1 MNRHVVTKAGP
12 LAAAAML
19 ALLPLLPAQAAEVVG
34 GTSPTAPCTQDAA
47 TGAIACQ
54 DGSRVGSDGP
64 AGPNM
69 PGWSSSAG
77 GLGNATGNTAF
88 GQGSSVGMGG
98 QGSNGT
104 AGGTGGIGGNG
115 GTYNLAFGTNSSAGN
130 GGSGGQGSAGGTGGN
145 GGAGGNYNIALGN
158 GSQAG
163 NGGNGNDMCCGFTA
177 PTGAPGTDN
186 NVAIGR
192 NAVAAGGGS
201 VALGAGS
208 SDEGAA
214 NVVSVGSA
222 SLKRRISNVA
232 AGINGSDAVNL
243 TQLGALAAALGG
255 NASYVGGSFTAPSYV
270 VQNVSYQQVGAA
282 LGALDSALS
291 TQNSSL
297 AAIAASGDAATLV
310 SAMQYTDQQLA
321 GGQAVALQAAQAHAD
336 AGDTATL
343 AAASGYTDTRV
354 AAVRAEVNAGDSA
367 TLTSAN
373 QYTDTATAQSL
384 GSARAYTDAAVAAF
398 SDDFTRFNEGVNRR
412 LHDQD
417 RRIDRMGAMTSAM
430 TNMAMNAAGGQSAR
444 GRVAVGAG
452 FQGGEQALS
461 VGYGVRV
468 GTRGSFSLGGAFGG
482 GEKSAGLGFGLDL

>member
-1 MNRHVVTKAGP
+1 MSRHLVTTAMP
-12 LAAAAML
+12 LAAALL
-19 ALLPLLPAQAAEVVG
+19 ALLPWLPVHAAEVVG
-34 GTSPTAPCTQDAA
+34 GTSPTAPCTQDTS

-69 PGWSSSAG
+69 LGWSTSAG
-77 GLGNATGNTAF
+77 GVGNATGNTAF
-88 GQGSSVGMGG
+88 GQGSSAGLGG

-115 GTYNLAFGTNSSAGN
+115 GAYNLAFGTSSSAGN
-130 GGSGGQGSAGGTGGN
+130 GGKAGQGSAGGTGGN

-163 NGGNGNDMCCGFTA
+163 NGGDGKDMCCGF
-177 PTGAPGTDN
+177 GAPAGAAGTDN

-192 NAVAAGGGS
+192 NAKASGGGS

-222 SLKRRISNVA
+222 SLKRRLSNVA
-232 AGINGSDAVNL
+232 AGINANDAVNVA
-243 TQLGALAAALGG
+243 QLAAFSGVLGG
-255 NASYVGGSFTAPSYV
+255 GAAYNGGILSAPSYLI
-270 VQNVSYQQVGAA
+270 QGTSYQQIGGA
-282 LGALDSALS
+282 LGALDGALS
-291 TQNSSL
+291 AQSSSL
-297 AAIAASGDAATLV
+297 NALVASGDAATLV

-336 AGDTATL
+336 AGDTATM

-354 AAVRAEVNAGDSA
+354 AAVRAEVSAGDSA
-367 TLTSAN
+367 TLASAN
-373 QYTDTATAQSL
+373 QYTDTAAAQSL

-398 SDDFTRFNEGVNRR
+398 SDDFSRFGEGVNRR
-412 LHDQD
+412 LQDQD

-461 VGYGVRV
+461 VGYGVRL

-482 GEKSAGLGFGLDL
+482 GEKSAGVGFGLDL